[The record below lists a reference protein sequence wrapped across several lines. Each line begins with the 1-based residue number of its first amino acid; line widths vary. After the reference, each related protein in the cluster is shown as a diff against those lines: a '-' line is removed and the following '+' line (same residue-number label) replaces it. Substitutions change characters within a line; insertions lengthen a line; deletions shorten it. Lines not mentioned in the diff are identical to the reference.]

1 MVVVLRGDTGRSEMS
16 DRTLYA
22 LTAGCFAITLTA
34 LAMLW
39 LG

>member
-1 MVVVLRGDTGRSEMS
+1 MIVVVRGTGRSDMS

-22 LTAGCFAITLTA
+22 LTAGCIAITLTA
-34 LAMLW
+34 MAMLW